1 MAIKKNPN
9 KDFNKNLLITLI
21 GSIVAVILILIIM
34 VMVIYPKLPS
44 MDDLHNYQPKL
55 PLEIYSKDGVILG
68 QFGVEKRIFIKYEQ
82 MPKTLVE
89 AIIAAEDE
97 RFYNHIGIDFIG
109 IIRAIFNNLLSL
121 RVQSGASTITMQ
133 VARNFFLSS
142 RKTFLRK
149 FNEALLAYKME
160 KSLNKNQILELYV
173 NQIFLGQRSY
183 GFAEAAYTYFN
194 KPIEKLSIAEC
205 AMLAGLPKAPS
216 SYNPIANKKRARD
229 RELYVLNRMRSNK
242 FISEKE
248 YQEAVKENITITRT
262 SNLESLDLNGYLTEM
277 VRQMLY
283 EKFKDSIYVAGYK
296 VYTTIDS
303 KLQTYAASAIKDG
316 LNNYRNTHKKGD
328 DVEGAII
335 SLDPQTGAILA
346 LVGGSDYNKNKY
358 NHILAFRQPG
368 SSFKPFLYSAAIE
381 KDYFPSKVFD
391 DSPVCFPDNGKEWC
405 PKNDTNDFL
414 GPITL
419 REALAKSRNVVTVKL
434 LDAITPNYFID
445 YLPKFGFNKDSFKPY
460 LTLGLG
466 VTEATPLQMA
476 SAFSVFANGGYLI
489 TPYLIDSIRDHSGKI
504 LAKTIPPNIHETTPT
519 IDPRNAFIINT
530 ILQDGVMYGTGARAY
545 RELKRNDIAGKT
557 GTTTDAK
564 DVWFD
569 GYTPKILAVV
579 WVGFDK
585 PKSLGFKAYGS
596 NIALPIWIDYMKHAL
611 ESQPELAL
619 TIPPGISIN
628 KNSNWK
634 GNDEYEYKGG
644 FWSKSYENPPSNYV
658 TLESESNQVTVESN
672 SQMKNEEKVESNKIE
687 SKI

>member
-1 MAIKKNPN
+1 MAIKNPN
-9 KDFNKNLLITLI
+9 KDFNKNLLLTLI
-21 GSIVAVILILIIM
+21 GSIVAIFLILIMM
-34 VMVIYPKLPS
+34 VIIIYPKLPS
-44 MDDLHNYQPKL
+44 MDDLRNYQPKL
-55 PLEIYSKDGVILG
+55 PLEIYSKDGVMLG

-82 MPKTLVE
+82 IPKILAE

-109 IIRAIFNNLLSL
+109 IARAVFNNILSL

-142 RKTFLRK
+142 KKTFLRK

-160 KSLNKNQILELYV
+160 KSLTKNQILELYV

-183 GFAEAAYTYFN
+183 GFAEATYTYFN
-194 KPIEKLSIAEC
+194 KSIDKISIAEC

-216 SYNPIANKKRARD
+216 SYNPIANMKRARE
-229 RELYVLNRMRSNK
+229 RELYVLNRMRTNK
-242 FISEKE
+242 FISEQE
-248 YQEAVKENITITRT
+248 YHDAIKENIIISR
-262 SNLESLDLNGYLTEM
+262 SGSAESLDLNGYLTEM
-277 VRQMLY
+277 IRQMLY

-303 KLQTYAASAIKDG
+303 KLQIYASTAIKDG
-316 LNNYRNTHKKGD
+316 LSNYRNTHKKGD

-346 LVGGSDYNKNKY
+346 LVGGSDYNKNKF
-358 NHILAFRQPG
+358 NHILALRQPG
-368 SSFKPFLYSAAIE
+368 SSFKPFLYSAALE
-381 KDYFPSKVFD
+381 KGYFPNKIFD
-391 DSPVCFPDNGKEWC
+391 DSPVCFPDNGREWC

-414 GPITL
+414 GQITL
-419 REALAKSRNVVTVKL
+419 REALARSRNVVAVKL

-445 YLPKFGFNKDSFKPY
+445 YLQKFGFNKDSFHPY
-460 LTLGLG
+460 LTLSLG

-476 SAFSVFANGGYLI
+476 TAFATFANGGYLI
-489 TPYLIDSIRDHSGKI
+489 TPYLIDSITDYSGKV
-504 LAKTIPPNIHETTPT
+504 LAKTVSPNIHDTTPA

-530 ILQDGVMYGTGARAY
+530 ILQDAVIYGTGARAY

-557 GTTTDAK
+557 GTTSDAK

-596 NIALPIWIDYMKHAL
+596 NIALPIWVDYMKHAL

-619 TIPPGISIN
+619 TIPTGVSIN

-644 FWSKSYENPPSNYV
+644 FWSKSYENPSSNYAV
-658 TLESESNQVTVESN
+658 LESESNQVGVESN
-672 SQMKNEEKVESNKIE
+672 TQVKQEESSIVSNKVESKV
-687 SKI
+687 